1 MRTVFSRSRRKLE
14 KEKLTSSGN
23 FWTANVPIHTVRQT
37 LYKSI
42 IKNMLKKKKKV
53 MAYLAQM
60 KNTFI
65 KNAGSCFPIK
75 LLKDC
80 AELILPAV
88 EATDAGLP
96 SVPARA

>member
-1 MRTVFSRSRRKLE
+1 MN
-14 KEKLTSSGN
+14 GYIN
-23 FWTANVPIHTVRQT
+23 
-37 LYKSI
+37 KS
-42 IKNMLKKKKKV
+42 LQKKKKKKKG
-53 MAYLAQM
+53 LFSPDE
-60 KNTFI
+60 KNTLI